1 MLFLGNVNK
10 PEIPYKELSDLSLRV
25 FPVPYMNYSVGAINE
40 NY

>member
-10 PEIPYKELSDLSLRV
+10 PEVPYKELSDLALRV
-25 FPVPYMNYSVGAINE
+25 FPVPYMNYSVGEINE